1 MEEIMKTTKIEFQ
14 FDSAKIE
21 AINLFLKD
29 QNTTISEAL
38 ENYMGA
44 IYRQYVPQQVRDFID
59 RKEKEAQATKSSSRK
74 KSEDTEESPV

>member
-1 MEEIMKTTKIEFQ
+1 MKTTKIEFQ